1 MAEGK
6 LKTVATYSVEQ
17 FKNLTK
23 SEALRITKN
32 PNTGKLFFTY
42 GEKGELKGAV
52 QGNSIP
58 SRPCINKVE
67 DEKGTSFF
75 ILSEDNALAVL

>member
-6 LKTVATYSVEQ
+6 LKTMATYSVEV
-17 FKNLTK
+17 FKDLTD
-23 SEALRITKN
+23 SEVIRVAKN
-32 PNTGKLFFTY
+32 PKTGKLFFTY
-42 GEKGELKGAV
+42 GKEGQLKGAV
-52 QGNSIP
+52 AGNSIP

-75 ILSEDNALAVL
+75 ILSEDNAIAVL